1 MAKRVSQEVPLNWTL
16 ARAKDHLSEVVRLA
30 REHGPQRIS
39 VRGKSAAVVLS
50 EDDYQAIC
58 NADRPKTLKELIR
71 SMNLEGVDLT
81 RDPRPPRDID
91 L

>member
-1 MAKRVSQEVPLNWTL
+1 MADDGRGNW
-16 ARAKDHLSEVVRLA
+16 DLSEASAKLGELIRRA
-30 REHGPQRIS
+30 QSDGPQT
-39 VRGKSAAVVLS
+39 VEVDGQEAAAVISL
-50 EDDYQAIC
+50 EELRRLQE
-58 NADRPKTLKELIR
+58 RKPTLKELIR